1 MAREGLY
8 DVDEGAKRAKRA
20 AALKI
25 GQERKEKKGDRNKAI
40 YSVLGALGAAG
51 AAALAVPTGGMSL
64 AAIPT
69 ILGAAG
75 TGMALGGAAGDAA
88 KGDYGSMVGNMASAA
103 TQGASAIK
111 GVQGLKGAADATKAV
126 GDISGGLKAVELGE
140 SLPAAMRAG
149 DITSRLTDAGALSG
163 GVDLGAAPDFSGLT
177 GLSS

>member
-40 YSVLGALGAAG
+40 YSVLGALGAA
-51 AAALAVPTGGMSL
+51 ALAIPSGGVSL
-64 AAIPT
+64 AAVPA

-103 TQGASAIK
+103 AQGAGALK
-111 GVQGLKGAADATKAV
+111 EVQGLKSAADLNKAV
-126 GDISGGLKAVELGE
+126 GDAAIATGDISGGLKAVELGD
-140 SLPAAMRAG
+140 SLSRST
-149 DITSRLTDAGALSG
+149 DITSRLGAHGAFG
-163 GVDLGAAPDFSGLT
+163 GGMKL
-177 GLSS
+177 